1 MIRTGIQVDR
11 RRHATGGDMTQ
22 TSHQRP
28 GNPKQLIERGE
39 YEVDPQAIA
48 DAIIDRL
55 RATAALVDDYQKEC
69 SKPESSPSASVKTTA
84 AGPSK
89 TRPTQVR
96 RWLSIAAAAL
106 GGMQTQSS

>member
-1 MIRTGIQVDR
+1 
-11 RRHATGGDMTQ
+11 MTQ
-22 TSHQRP
+22 TREQQQRL
-28 GNPKQLIERGE
+28 GKLKELIERGE

-48 DAIIDRL
+48 DAIVDRL
-55 RATAALVDDYQKEC
+55 RATAALVDEYQKEC
-69 SKPESSPSASVKTTA
+69 SNPESSPSASVKTTP

-96 RWLSIAAAAL
+96 RWLSISAAAL